1 MLCVCVCVCM
11 YVLSVFHFRGIE
23 YEPTDS
29 SSWTLVDSVAFDASI
44 SSSDSFKSKLNL
56 NIYIRSLFSNIKF
69 FYTKRERERERDWF
83 YNICV

>member
-1 MLCVCVCVCM
+1 MLCVCVCVCDCVSCDRCCVCVCVCM

-56 NIYIRSLFSNIKF
+56 NIYIRSLFLI
-69 FYTKRERERERDWF
+69 
-83 YNICV
+83 